1 MGGTGT
7 SLKEL
12 FQGMI
17 PDSCS
22 LLQGTVIS
30 VSPLKIQIA
39 NDAKWVIGAAA
50 TIIPKHLTDYTVKVT
65 IPSSGGHSQYTGS
78 GIHSHQEVTMTVYN
92 GLKPGDRLHLLA
104 VQNSKKFIALGR
116 VAG

>member
-1 MGGTGT
+1 MSGTGT

-17 PDSCS
+17 PSSCS

-39 NDAKWVIGAAA
+39 NDAKLVISAAS
-50 TIIPKHLTDYTVKVT
+50 TIIPKHLTDRTVKVT
-65 IPSSGGHSQYTGS
+65 IPNSGGHSQYVGS
-78 GIHSHQEVTMTVYN
+78 GIHSHTEVNMTIYD
-92 GLKPGDRLHLLA
+92 GLKPGDKLHLLA